1 MFAEFLPVP
10 GLYLDKRQGNVTPI
24 VVNLID
30 HVVFLRF
37 ADR

>member
-10 GLYLDKRQGNVTPI
+10 GLCLDKRQGSVTAT
-24 VVNLID
+24 VVNLTD
-30 HVVFLRF
+30 HVVFSRF